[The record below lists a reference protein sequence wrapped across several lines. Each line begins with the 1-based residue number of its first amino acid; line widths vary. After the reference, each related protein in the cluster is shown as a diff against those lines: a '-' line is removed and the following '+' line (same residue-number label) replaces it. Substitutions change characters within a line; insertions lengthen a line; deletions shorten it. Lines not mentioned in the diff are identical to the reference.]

1 MPVVSQLSIY
11 FIRYGG
17 AGGRGDAV
25 SPDVTGRATIA
36 AVPVSIEF
44 KAQLLLVDSLL
55 PTFFCFISCSVFVS
69 DSSPLSVA
77 NADVD
82 FSILLVTLIY
92 PVLDAIVISRQQ

>member
-1 MPVVSQLSIY
+1 LGLSLPAVYLKPISKKEDLMPVVSQLSIY

-25 SPDVTGRATIA
+25 SPDLTGRATIA

-55 PTFFCFISCSVFVS
+55 PTFLCFISCSVFVS
-69 DSSPLSVA
+69 DSSP
-77 NADVD
+77 
-82 FSILLVTLIY
+82 SI
-92 PVLDAIVISRQQ
+92 SKC